1 MKKFGL
7 FAGILVTSLCLT
19 GCGNKTDKLVCT
31 LEKDQ
36 SGVGNMEA
44 TATTYFGKDGNA
56 TKAELNMVFTAES
69 ETVAKTLYNTM
80 KSSYDDIEVKGTK
93 VTIKEKF
100 ETTSDEEKIDKK
112 EARKTYEEQGYT
124 CK

>member
-7 FAGILVTSLCLT
+7 FAGILVTTLCLT

-31 LEKDQ
+31 LEQEQ

-56 TKAELNMVFTAES
+56 TKVDLNMVFTAES
-69 ETVAKTLYNTM
+69 ETVAETLYSTM
-80 KSSYDDIEVKGTK
+80 KSSYDDIEVKGKK
-93 VTIKEKF
+93 VTIKETV
-100 ETTSDEEKIDKK
+100 ESSSDDEKVDKK
-112 EARKTYEEQGYT
+112 TAKETYEEQGYT